1 MIEYKTVTSTFLLN
15 LPQTTLLMKK
25 NILLLLITLFT
36 LLSCKKDQVDATDTK
51 SFQSSI
57 NDMASS
63 LSTIQQI
70 KFNEALY
77 ILKTFGVDAEG
88 DAAEL
93 KALGTL
99 LDGKKVPEIFAMA
112 DAVAQ
117 KNGIDWKSTGPP
129 SMGDMN
135 IFGNTTAT
143 EVDHNDVKASSLS
156 ILTKVATSDSL
167 IGDKS
172 IQIVPRLVD
181 ATDTPIIFDG
191 AALETTLEVS
201 SGGVRLMTNKN
212 LMQNNDFKGFNLKYS
227 SLPAE
232 KIAEDKIDITVS
244 VKTTNKTYK
253 MSKIGVYVNPKALSQ
268 PIKAEQ
274 NTDISESPENTEST
288 ELSTDGAP
296 TQTPTQNTK
305 DPKATVQKFLSNL
318 NSQNLKGAY
327 DTSANPAWG
336 SYDNFSNQTSGFG
349 AVKSVAVKNV
359 SSKSNPDNTATVN
372 ATYDVTDKNGKTT
385 PLSVTFGMKTV
396 NGEWK
401 ISSYKIN

>member
-1 MIEYKTVTSTFLLN
+1 
-15 LPQTTLLMKK
+15 MKK
-25 NILLLLITLFT
+25 NIILLLITLLT
-36 LLSCKKDQVDATDTK
+36 LWSCKKDQVDATDTR

-93 KALGTL
+93 KALGKL
-99 LDGKKVPEIFAMA
+99 LVGKKVPEIFAMA

-129 SMGDMN
+129 SLGEMN
-135 IFGNTTAT
+135 IFGNTAAT
-143 EVDHNDVKASSLS
+143 EVDHNDIKATSLS
-156 ILTKVATSDSL
+156 IITKVASSDSL
-167 IGDKS
+167 VGDKS
-172 IQIVPRLVD
+172 IQIIPRLVD
-181 ATDTPIIFDG
+181 AADTPISFEG

-201 SGGVRLMTNKN
+201 SGGVRLLTNKN
-212 LMQNNDFKGFNLKYS
+212 LMQNNDFKGFNLKYT
-227 SLPAE
+227 SLPAA
-232 KIAEDKIDITVS
+232 KVIDNKIDIAVS

-253 MSKIGVYVNPKALSQ
+253 MSKIGVYVNPKALAQ
-268 PIKAEQ
+268 PVKVEETPPTE
-274 NTDISESPENTEST
+274 NSEVVTEGSENTTESAT
-288 ELSTDGAP
+288 TSTTA
-296 TQTPTQNTK
+296 QNTK
-305 DPKATVQKFLSNL
+305 DPKATVQKFLNNL
-318 NSQNLKGAY
+318 NAQNLKGAY
-327 DTSANPAWG
+327 ETSANPSWG
-336 SYDNFSNQTSGFG
+336 SYDNFSNPNSGFG
-349 AVKSVAVKNV
+349 AVKSVSVKNV
-359 SSKSNPDNTATVN
+359 TSKTNPDNTATVN

-385 PLSVTFGMKTV
+385 ALQVTFGMKSV